1 MLQFRFEKNWI
12 NLEAIF
18 FNFSLWFFEQT
29 MMDQLVHP
37 QDGQI
42 WRIAGLERDGGLR
55 LRQGSRTETWRRWP

>member
-29 MMDQLVHP
+29 MMLQ
-37 QDGQI
+37 Q
-42 WRIAGLERDGGLR
+42 
-55 LRQGSRTETWRRWP
+55 